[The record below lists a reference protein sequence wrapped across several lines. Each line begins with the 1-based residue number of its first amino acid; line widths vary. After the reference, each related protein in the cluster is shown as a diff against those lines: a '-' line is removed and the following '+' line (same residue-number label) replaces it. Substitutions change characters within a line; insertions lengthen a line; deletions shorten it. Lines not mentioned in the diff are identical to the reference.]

1 MKSERQEARM
11 AEVCSGV
18 GCWAAAESVM
28 STASPAASNIARHQL
43 DEELHH
49 EPHFTQTSLFGRGTL
64 HDRAA
69 AVQHALYCH
78 SAVALRLAD

>member
-1 MKSERQEARM
+1 M

-64 HDRAA
+64 HNRAA

-78 SAVALRLAD
+78 SAVALPLAD

>member
-1 MKSERQEARM
+1 M
-11 AEVCSGV
+11 AEICSGV

-28 STASPAASNIARHQL
+28 PTTSPPASNTRIARHKL
-43 DEELHH
+43 DEKLHH

-64 HDRAA
+64 HNRAA

-78 SAVALRLAD
+78 SAVALPLAD

>member
-1 MKSERQEARM
+1 
-11 AEVCSGV
+11 V
-18 GCWAAAESVM
+18 
-28 STASPAASNIARHQL
+28 RHKL

-64 HDRAA
+64 HDRTA

-78 SAVALRLAD
+78 SAVALRLAN

>member
-1 MKSERQEARM
+1 M
-11 AEVCSGV
+11 AEICSGV

-28 STASPAASNIARHQL
+28 PTASPAASNIVRHKL

-64 HDRAA
+64 HNRAA

-78 SAVALRLAD
+78 SAVALPLAD